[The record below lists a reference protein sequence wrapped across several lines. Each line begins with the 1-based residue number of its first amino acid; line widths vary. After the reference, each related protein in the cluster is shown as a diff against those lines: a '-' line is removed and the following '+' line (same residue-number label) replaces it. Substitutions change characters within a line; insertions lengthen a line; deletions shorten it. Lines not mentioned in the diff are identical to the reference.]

1 MQDFEIC
8 IKGPIKKVN
17 DLANFIGSLTDINKK
32 TIQKKDDCYESFFII
47 NRKEFFKNYED
58 ILSFAL
64 KINFDMKKLD
74 DNFIEFGE
82 NTDHKIIE
90 IKEKDPFGNDSIF
103 KI

>member
-32 TIQKKDDCYESFFII
+32 TIQKKDDYYESFFII
-47 NRKEFFKNYED
+47 NRKKFFKNYED

-64 KINFDMKKLD
+64 KINFDVKNLD
-74 DNFIEFGE
+74 DDYIEFGK
-82 NTDHKIIE
+82 NTDHKIIK
-90 IKEKDPFGNDSIF
+90 IKERDPFGND
-103 KI
+103 

>member
-1 MQDFEIC
+1 MQNFEIC

-74 DNFIEFGE
+74 DDLIEFGK

-90 IKEKDPFGNDSIF
+90 IKEKDPFGNDSAF